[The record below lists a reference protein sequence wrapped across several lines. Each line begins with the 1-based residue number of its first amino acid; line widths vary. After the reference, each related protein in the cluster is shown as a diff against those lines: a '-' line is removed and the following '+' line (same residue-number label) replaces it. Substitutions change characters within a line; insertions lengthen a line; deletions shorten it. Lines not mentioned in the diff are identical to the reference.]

1 MRESKEPIR
10 DAINRIATYLGLT
23 FALSA
28 VFYGLI
34 ISAGTLTAGGGLY
47 TLGLMW
53 CPGIAAMATTLVFQ
67 RNLKGLGWRLGNVR
81 YLVLA
86 YALPLA
92 YAAVAYVVA
101 WNLGLGAFSADGLP
115 AGQSLL
121 SFLAINATVGV
132 ALSLLPAMGEEIG
145 WRGFLVPE
153 LARITGFTKT
163 ALLSGAIWAV
173 WHMPLILFADYH
185 SGAPLWFGLACFT
198 VMVIG
203 ISFAFAWLRLRSG
216 SFWPAAL
223 MHASHNLFIQQVF
236 DPLTQDTG
244 ITACVTGEFG
254 AALAIAAIVIAYTF
268 WRLRPTGEGL
278 DRVR

>member
-1 MRESKEPIR
+1 MMQTNR
-10 DAINRIATYLGLT
+10 DAIKYIVTYLGLT
-23 FALSA
+23 FFLSA

-34 ISAGTLTAGGGLY
+34 ISAGTVTASGGLY
-47 TLGLMW
+47 AIGLMW

-92 YAAVAYVVA
+92 YAAVAYVVV
-101 WNLGLGAFSADGLP
+101 WILGLGAFSADGLP

-121 SFLAINATVGV
+121 SFLASNATVGLV
-132 ALSLLPAMGEEIG
+132 LSVLPAMGEEIG

-153 LARITGFTKT
+153 LARITSFTKT

-185 SGAPLWFGLACFT
+185 SGTPVWVALACFT
-198 VMVIG
+198 VMAVG

-223 MHASHNLFIQQVF
+223 MHASHNLFIQKVF

-244 ITACVTGEFG
+244 ITAYITGEFG
-254 AALAIAAIVIAYTF
+254 TALAIAAIMVAYTF
-268 WRLRPTGEGL
+268 WRLWPAEENL
-278 DRVR
+278 ELCV

>member
-1 MRESKEPIR
+1 MTESKEPIR

-53 CPGIAAMATTLVFQ
+53 CPGIAAMATTLLFQ
-67 RNLKGLGWRLGNVR
+67 RNLRGLGWRLGNVR
-81 YLVLA
+81 YRILA

-92 YAAVAYVVA
+92 YAAVAYVVV
-101 WNLGLGAFSADGLP
+101 WILGLGAFSADGLP

-132 ALSLLPAMGEEIG
+132 ALSLFPAMGEEIG
-145 WRGFLVPE
+145 WRGFLAPE
-153 LARITGFTKT
+153 LARITSFTRT

-173 WHMPLILFADYH
+173 WHTPLILFADYH
-185 SGAPLWFGLACFT
+185 SGAPLWFALACFT

-203 ISFAFAWLRLRSG
+203 ISFAFAWLRLRSD
-216 SFWPAAL
+216 SLWPAAL

-244 ITACVTGEFG
+244 ITAYVTGEFG

-268 WRLRPTGEGL
+268 WRVRPMEENL
-278 DRVR
+278 

>member
-1 MRESKEPIR
+1 M
-10 DAINRIATYLGLT
+10 RIATYLGLT

-34 ISAGTLTAGGGLY
+34 INAGTLTASGGLFA
-47 TLGLMW
+47 LGLMW
-53 CPGIAAMATTLVFQ
+53 CPGIAAIATTLIFQ

-81 YLVLA
+81 YLALA

-92 YAAVAYVVA
+92 YAAVAYGVV
-101 WNLGLGAFSADGLP
+101 WILGLGAFSAAALP

-121 SFLAINATVGV
+121 SFLVSCATVGV

-153 LARITGFTKT
+153 LARITSFAGT

-185 SGAPLWFGLACFT
+185 SGAPMGVTLACFT
-198 VMVIG
+198 VMAIG
-203 ISFAFAWLRLRSG
+203 MSFAFAWLRLRSG
-216 SFWPAAL
+216 SLWPAAL

-244 ITACVTGEFG
+244 ITAYITGEFG
-254 AALAIAAIVIAYTF
+254 VALAIAATLIAYTF
-268 WRLRPTGEGL
+268 WRLRPPEENL
-278 DRVR
+278 DRA

>member
-1 MRESKEPIR
+1 MRQINR
-10 DAINRIATYLGLT
+10 DAIKRVAAYLGLT

-34 ISAGTLTAGGGLY
+34 INAGTLAAGDGLY

-53 CPGIAAMATTLVFQ
+53 CPGIAAMATTWVFQ

-81 YLVLA
+81 YLAWA

-92 YAAVAYVVA
+92 YAAVAYGVV
-101 WNLGLGAFSADGLP
+101 WILGLGGFSVDDLP

-121 SFLAINATVGV
+121 SFLAGRATIGV

-153 LARITGFTKT
+153 LARMTSFTRT
-163 ALLSGAIWAV
+163 ALLSGAIWSV

-185 SGAPLWFGLACFT
+185 SGAPMGVALVCFI
-198 VMVIG
+198 VMAIG
-203 ISFAFAWLRLRSG
+203 MSFAFAWLRLRSG
-216 SFWPAAL
+216 SLWPAAL

-236 DPLTQDTG
+236 DPLTKDTG
-244 ITACVTGEFG
+244 ITAYITGEFG
-254 AALAIAAIVIAYTF
+254 IALAIMAILVAYTF
-268 WRLRPTGEGL
+268 WRLRPAEEERE
-278 DRVR
+278 RV

>member
-1 MRESKEPIR
+1 MMQTNQ
-10 DAINRIATYLGLT
+10 DAIKYIVTYLGLT
-23 FALSA
+23 FFLSA

-34 ISAGTLTAGGGLY
+34 ISAGTVTASGGLY
-47 TLGLMW
+47 AIGLMW

-92 YAAVAYVVA
+92 YAAVAYVVV
-101 WNLGLGAFSADGLP
+101 WILGLGAFSADGLP

-121 SFLAINATVGV
+121 SFLASNATVGV
-132 ALSLLPAMGEEIG
+132 ALSVLSAMGEEIG

-153 LARITGFTKT
+153 LARITSFTKT

-185 SGAPLWFGLACFT
+185 SGTPVWVALACFT
-198 VMVIG
+198 VMAVG
-203 ISFAFAWLRLRSG
+203 ISFAFAWLRLQSG
-216 SFWPAAL
+216 SFWPAVL

-236 DPLTQDTG
+236 DPLTQDTSPG
-244 ITACVTGEFG
+244 SLVQR
-254 AALAIAAIVIAYTF
+254 
-268 WRLRPTGEGL
+268 WRLRPSWLPTLFGDCGL
-278 DRVR
+278 RRRILSCAYRGRRVVS